1 MIRCVVFDFDG
12 TLVLSNDI
20 KREGFFAVVAERP
33 RGLEG
38 MARILANPPG
48 DRYAIFRR
56 FAEEAGDDPCELAV
70 RYSSWCEERI
80 LVCPE
85 RPGAS
90 LALAELRRAGISVH
104 VNSATPAAPLR
115 SVVLRRYGVGS
126 FDGVHGGHGAK
137 RENLEAILRRE
148 QLLPS
153 SLAMVGDGIDD
164 RDAALGVGCH
174 FVGVG
179 GGTLAAAAPDE
190 QLIDSLECLW
200 PLLQGEAA
208 QETRLELHR
217 L

>member
-20 KREGFFAVVAERP
+20 KREGFFAAVAERAGGP
-33 RGLEG
+33 ER
-38 MARILANPPG
+38 MARILASPPG

-56 FAEEAGDDPCELAV
+56 FAEEAGDDPGELAV

-85 RPGAS
+85 RSGAS

-104 VNSATPAAPLR
+104 VNSATPTAPLR
-115 SVVLRRYGVGS
+115 SVVLRRYGEDS
-126 FDGVHGGHGAK
+126 FNGVHGGHGAK
-137 RENLEAILRRE
+137 VANLEAILRQE
-148 QLLPS
+148 QLLPA

-164 RDAALGVGCH
+164 RDAALRAGCQ

-190 QLIDSLECLW
+190 KLLDTLECLW
-200 PLLQGEAA
+200 PLLRGQTMKEMSA
-208 QETRLELHR
+208 
-217 L
+217 

>member
-12 TLVLSNDI
+12 TLVLSNEI
-20 KREGFFAVVAERP
+20 KREGFFAVVAEQP
-33 RGLEG
+33 DGLER
-38 MARILANPPG
+38 MARILASPPG

-56 FAEEAGDDPCELAV
+56 FAEEAGDDPDELAA

-90 LALAELRRAGISVH
+90 LALAQLRRAGISVH
-104 VNSATPAAPLR
+104 VNSATPSAPLL
-115 SVVLRRYGVGS
+115 SMVLRRYGEGS

-137 RENLEAILRRE
+137 RENLEAILRHE

-164 RDAALGVGCH
+164 RDAALAVGCR
-174 FVGVG
+174 FLGIG
-179 GGTLAAAAPDE
+179 DGTLAAAAPDE
-190 QLIDSLECLW
+190 KLLDNLECLW
-200 PLLQGEAA
+200 PLLRD
-208 QETRLELHR
+208 ETAKEIQA
-217 L
+217 